1 MSKIPTKMSAVLTT
15 GHGGSEVLKFSDD
28 VEVPNPS
35 SDQVLIKVLG
45 AGINNTDINT
55 RTAWYSKSVSGG
67 TTSEDSQGDND
78 DGSWSGEPLEFP
90 IIQGADCYG
99 EIVAVGADIDSSRIG
114 ERVLVRTMQQYAV
127 DYRPY
132 ECWTMGSECNGS
144 FSEYMVAFSDESF
157 KIESNWSNAEL
168 ASIPCA
174 YSTAEN
180 LLERS
185 DVKEGEVVLITGAS
199 GGVGSAAI
207 QLAKRRGASVV
218 AISSKAKSDLVKE
231 IGANTVVNREA
242 KLTDFIENESI
253 DVVIDLVAGE
263 RWGDLL
269 DVLKKGGR
277 YAAAGAI
284 AGPIVELD
292 VRTLYLKDLVL
303 IGCTFQDRK
312 VFLNLIGY
320 IERNEITPL
329 VSKTYPLKDIIT
341 AQKDF
346 VSKKYVGKLVLLP

>member
-1 MSKIPTKMSAVLTT
+1 MSAVLTT
-15 GHGGSEVLKFSDD
+15 GHGGFEVLKFSND
-28 VEVPNPS
+28 VKVPHPN

-127 DYRPY
+127 AYRPY
-132 ECWTMGSECNGS
+132 ECWTMGSECNGA
-144 FSEYMVAFSDESF
+144 FSEYMIAFSDESF

-231 IGANTVVNREA
+231 IGANTVVDREA

-312 VFLNLIGY
+312 VFENLIGY